1 MRSITLSALML
12 LFFSFGLQAQES
24 QEIPAPEAQKSNAEQ
39 PILKL
44 EATIRGSREQPKVM
58 SIVPWQPPTEK
69 QPLPSP
75 VLSRINQQFQAL
87 NRDEFRR
94 QIDYFEKLSDK

>member
-1 MRSITLSALML
+1 MRMSCFWGAALL
-12 LFFSFGLQAQES
+12 VSVSVQAQ
-24 QEIPAPEAQKSNAEQ
+24 QDDNDNLAQSASAEQ

-87 NRDEFRR
+87 NRNEFRR